1 MGLANDRP
9 RASQVSTSEAS
20 QLIFMCIVML
30 TLDLR
35 IPSIHISCHLMWENK
50 YSSKKQGVG
59 PALPFS
65 CHKTLAKYLCTQSL
79 DFLIY
84 HPEVMITFYQ
94 IHRTFWKRREGH
106 ARRSCMILN
115 ALHLCLTQDQYHTKP
130 TCPLTH
136 TQVSACVCINVCVC
150 VCVSVPVSSMSL
162 WPTESRGCFP
172 PPPTP
177 RRGTQGYYTR

>member
-9 RASQVSTSEAS
+9 CASQVSISEAS
-20 QLIFMCIVML
+20 LLIFVCIVML

-35 IPSIHISCHLMWENK
+35 IPSIHISCPLIWENK

-79 DFLIY
+79 DFLIC
-84 HPEVMITFYQ
+84 HPEVIITFYQ
-94 IHRTFWKRREGH
+94 THRTFWKRRDGH
-106 ARRSCMILN
+106 ARRSCMKAVHDLKCS
-115 ALHLCLTQDQYHTKP
+115 APMSTQDQYHTKP

-150 VCVSVPVSSMSL
+150 VRECACVLHVTVAH
-162 WPTESRGCFP
+162 
-172 PPPTP
+172 
-177 RRGTQGYYTR
+177 